1 MKYAFVKYARFLNG
15 IGMNKGH
22 RLADLMDDYEEPSTS
37 VLGPFT
43 DEDGNLVCMPF
54 LEHKCTAVTCPLN
67 LSHKPMYLSSY
78 DLNKQGICLEQKN
91 LMLIISKLF
100 SSEFQWKNEMYIDGI
115 FKALS
120 EEVEVE
126 TRTDPM
132 SRKHETVRTKK
143 SQLVKVLRYKE
154 YLELMTVCEEA
165 FSNVKS
171 FKLHPCFIGRSTRR
185 FNDPA
190 DPFDLNNLGCII
202 SNEAPNTYGTDGSIN
217 AQYSNR
223 GIDVPYKISKQK
235 RLKSVNIKGEIER
248 GIGNDSKKTH
258 IELYERRS
266 HEVADLVH
274 KLFS

>member
-1 MKYAFVKYARFLNG
+1 MKRP
-15 IGMNKGH
+15 
-22 RLADLMDDYEEPSTS
+22 D
-37 VLGPFT
+37 
-43 DEDGNLVCMPF
+43 
-54 LEHKCTAVTCPLN
+54 
-67 LSHKPMYLSSY
+67 
-78 DLNKQGICLEQKN
+78 
-91 LMLIISKLF
+91 
-100 SSEFQWKNEMYIDGI
+100 
-115 FKALS
+115 
-120 EEVEVE
+120 
-126 TRTDPM
+126 
-132 SRKHETVRTKK
+132 
-143 SQLVKVLRYKE
+143 
-154 YLELMTVCEEA
+154 
-165 FSNVKS
+165 KS